1 LNHTEKVVAFDIEII
16 NDVKPPY
23 SWSRPEEL
31 GIGVACTYSPEDGYR
46 DWFGGGASPVFDSF
60 EITEMVGYL
69 GRFDRILTWNGVG
82 FDLKVIDGYMP
93 EHIKNTGTTTSQ
105 VLAGKHT
112 DLMLD
117 AQASCG
123 HRVGLGSVT
132 KALFD
137 DEKQMDGAK
146 APGMWRNGQRLEVI
160 KYCRDDVL
168 KTYKVWEFGRDNGYI
183 ESAYKGQVKQIPV
196 EWTLR

>member
-1 LNHTEKVVAFDIEII
+1 MVA
-16 NDVKPPY
+16 
-23 SWSRPEEL
+23 
-31 GIGVACTYSPEDGYR
+31 
-46 DWFGGGASPVFDSF
+46 
-60 EITEMVGYL
+60 YL
-69 GRFDRILTWNGVG
+69 EYFDRIITWNGVR
-82 FDLKVIDGYMP
+82 FDMGVLNGYTKKLSRMVEGGRLEP
-93 EHIKNTGTTTSQ
+93 VPHPNEYYK
-105 VLAGKHT
+105 GKHT

-146 APGMWRNGQRLEVI
+146 APGMWRKGQRLEVI
-160 KYCRDDVL
+160 QYCRDDVL
-168 KTYKVWEFGRDNGYI
+168 KTYKVWEYGNEHGYI
-183 ESAYKGQVKQIPV
+183 ESAYKGNVKTIPV